1 MELIIGAS
9 GYIGGSI
16 LKCFSGMGKDSIGTY
31 FTSPGKNLR
40 YLDLKN
46 PSLDSLDIDL
56 NRINYAIICSARS
69 KIKDCETNSDETYN
83 INVLGTQ
90 NLITQLFEKNIIPV
104 FLSSDRVF
112 DGKKG
117 NYLEEDETTPY
128 YNYGKHKKTI
138 EDFLLNSEK
147 KYLILRLSRVF
158 GGEYHDGTLLTSL
171 VKDLKEDK
179 ILKCADDQKFSLT
192 YIGDLV
198 KIIDKMFDKN
208 LYGLYNVASI
218 DSSNRFELANLL
230 KKELNINSEKII
242 PCSIREFGFLDPLP
256 SDLSM
261 NNKKLKRDLNINFP
275 TIDKYIQ
282 LLK

>member
-9 GYIGGSI
+9 GYIGKNI
-16 LKCFSGMGKDSIGTY
+16 LDYFSETGKDSVGTY
-31 FTSPGKNLR
+31 FTSPKKNLR

-46 PSLDSLDIDL
+46 PSLDTLDI
-56 NRINYAIICSARS
+56 NFNKITHAIICSAKS
-69 KIKDCETNSDETYN
+69 KIKDCETNSDETYK

-90 NLITQLFEKNIIPV
+90 NLINQLFEKNIIPI

-117 NYLEEDETTPY
+117 NYAENDETSPY
-128 YNYGKHKKTI
+128 YHYGKHKKTI
-138 EDFLLNSEK
+138 EDFLLNSNE

-158 GGEYHDGTLLTSL
+158 GTDSGDGTLLTSL
-171 VKDLKEDK
+171 IKDLKEDK

-198 KIIDKMFDKN
+198 KIVDKMLDEN

-218 DSSNRFELANLL
+218 DSSDRFELANLL
-230 KKELNINSEKII
+230 KRELNISSGKIV
-242 PCSIREFGFLDPLP
+242 PCSIREFGFSEPLP
-256 SDLSM
+256 SDLTI
-261 NNKKLKRDLNINFP
+261 NNEKLKRDLNIDFP
-275 TIDKYIQ
+275 EIDRY
-282 LLK
+282 LKFFK